1 MSRAVY
7 KFHQRDS
14 SAKIS
19 SPIVRARSK
28 LPKRERASKPARRH
42 FFPRHAPALVADDF
56 IQRRCPGR
64 PGYDD
69 VVRVVAFVLSLQR
82 LYSARFNILTKI
94 PGATGGAGD
103 KGGLRGAKGV
113 RRWWFAGG
121 GGGYTAKL
129 SRRAATGML
138 ATCSRDRGPE
148 RIRTKVSRCASDV
161 VDVAVLVD
169 GKLAVH
175 TREHRGREQGKLHE
189 RVT

>member
-1 MSRAVY
+1 M
-7 KFHQRDS
+7 
-14 SAKIS
+14 
-19 SPIVRARSK
+19 
-28 LPKRERASKPARRH
+28 
-42 FFPRHAPALVADDF
+42 PRPT
-56 IQRRCPGR
+56 
-64 PGYDD
+64 PGYDDDD

-82 LYSARFNILTKI
+82 LHSARFNILTKI

-103 KGGLRGAKGV
+103 KGGLCGAKGV

-121 GGGYTAKL
+121 YMAKL

-138 ATCSRDRGPE
+138 ATCSREGGLE